1 MAHFRYAF
9 VLAAVFM
16 TLWAVPAAAVTE
28 SAGEEEGAEEAGT
41 YETAFSLGAV
51 SDYRYRG
58 LSLSNKKPAL
68 QTEVSVN
75 HENGLYAR
83 LWGSTIADNGGA
95 DIETQVSFGYYVEF
109 GAFNADVQA
118 AYYIYP
124 EASAANYGEVT
135 ARLGREIGPAELGA
149 SLSYAPA
156 QKGTGNLDNLY
167 VGLDGNLPLIG
178 ETVALAGTFG
188 VEEGAFGDRKL
199 DWSLGMTA
207 EMAGLSLGL
216 MYVDSSRTLR
226 DPLGKPILVASVG
239 AAF

>member
-1 MAHFRYAF
+1 MTRFRYAG
-9 VLAAVFM
+9 LSAAAFMVF
-16 TLWAVPAAAVTE
+16 WAVPAAATTE
-28 SAGEEEGAEEAGT
+28 SAAEEAGAIDP
-41 YETAFSLGAV
+41 AFSLGAV

-68 QTEVSVN
+68 QTEVSVS

-118 AYYIYP
+118 AYYVYP
-124 EASAANYGEVT
+124 GASADNYGEVT
-135 ARLGREIGPAELGA
+135 ARLGRQIGPAELGA
-149 SLSYAPA
+149 SVSYAPA
-156 QKGTGNLDNLY
+156 QQGTGDLDNLY
-167 VGLDGNLPLIG
+167 VGLDGNLPLLG

-199 DWSLGMTA
+199 DWSLGVTG
-207 EMAGLSLGL
+207 EKGELSLGL
-216 MYVDSSRTLR
+216 MYVDSSRTLG
-226 DPLGKPILVASVG
+226 DPLGTPTLVASVG
-239 AAF
+239 ATF